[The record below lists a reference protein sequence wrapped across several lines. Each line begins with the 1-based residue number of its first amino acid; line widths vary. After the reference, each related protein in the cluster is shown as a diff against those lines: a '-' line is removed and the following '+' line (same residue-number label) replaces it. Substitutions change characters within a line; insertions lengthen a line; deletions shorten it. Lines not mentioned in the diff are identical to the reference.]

1 MNDNFKDNKKVS
13 KSLAYGD
20 TVFKT
25 SPSVTELLESKGEKK
40 NNLRKTIRWSK
51 HNWIL
56 KISKES
62 NLCKPR
68 EQQISPPLWAALQI
82 HEAPWIS
89 TTFAFCGRAA

>member
-40 NNLRKTIRWSK
+40 NNLRKAVRWSK
-51 HNWIL
+51 HNRIL
-56 KISKES
+56 KISKER
-62 NLCKPR
+62 NLCKPS
-68 EQQISPPLWAALQI
+68 EQEISSTPRT
-82 HEAPWIS
+82 APWIHKVPLIS
-89 TTFAFCGRAA
+89 ATFAFCRYAP